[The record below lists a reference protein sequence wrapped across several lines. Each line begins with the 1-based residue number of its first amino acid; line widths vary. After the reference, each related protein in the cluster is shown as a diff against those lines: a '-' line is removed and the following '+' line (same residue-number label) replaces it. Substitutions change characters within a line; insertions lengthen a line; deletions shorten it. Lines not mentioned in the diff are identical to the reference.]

1 MAAQKL
7 NDVIIEVTER
17 IGGRSAAARGE
28 YLERTRKRKLIEPAR
43 GKLACA
49 NLAHVMAASGEDKTQ
64 LQQSSS
70 RTSASSPRTTTCCR
84 RIGRSN
90 LIPR

>member
-1 MAAQKL
+1 MAGARKSDRIH
-7 NDVIIEVTER
+7 DVIHEVTER

-49 NLAHVMAASGEDKTQ
+49 NLAHVLAAAGEDK
-64 LQQSSS
+64 
-70 RTSASSPRTTTCCR
+70 PTTEQTR
-84 RIGRSN
+84 PKINVLPS
-90 LIPR
+90 